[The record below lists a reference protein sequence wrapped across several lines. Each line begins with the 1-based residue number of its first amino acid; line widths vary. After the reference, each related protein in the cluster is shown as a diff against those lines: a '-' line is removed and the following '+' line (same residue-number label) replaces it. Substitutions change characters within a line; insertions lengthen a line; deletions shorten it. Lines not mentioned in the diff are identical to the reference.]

1 MRKSF
6 SHRLCFTATVWAGV
20 FVLASALWGQASS
33 PPQAPPQAPSSTQ
46 PTQPPTPPSSVAITI
61 DQAIELA
68 KKNNPSLQATRMG
81 IQQNKAQEIT
91 ANLRPNPLL
100 SLDAQYLPLFSPD
113 QFSSTYIDE
122 TAQFDAGVGYLFERG
137 KKRQHRLQ
145 AAKDLTA
152 VTESQVADAERTL
165 VANVAGQFVAAL
177 LAKSNYEFALQLLQ
191 SYRQTVK
198 ISQEQH
204 TAGAMSKADLLKI
217 QLQTLQ
223 FQTDVSTARI
233 AKVQALALLRQY
245 LGFDSVPADFDVTG
259 KLAYEPLS
267 RRLEDFQARALS
279 LRPDLQAS
287 RRGITAAESQSAL
300 AKANSKQDFNLSF
313 DYTHLNSSNLGAFYF
328 NVPLPIFNRNQGEI
342 ARTQYAMT
350 QAQLLGKAA
359 EQQVLTEVKN
369 AYEAVRS
376 GEDVIRLYNDGYQQ
390 QAQQSLD
397 ITRFSYEHGA
407 ASLLDFLDAER
418 SYRATELSYRQAL
431 ATYVSAMEE
440 LRQAVGTRELR

>member
-1 MRKSF
+1 MKTYF
-6 SHRLCFTATVWAGV
+6 SYRLCFTPAALAGV

-33 PPQAPPQAPSSTQ
+33 APQSPSQTPSSTQ
-46 PTQPPTPPSSVAITI
+46 PPIPPPSVVITI

-68 KKNNPSLQATRMG
+68 KRNNPSLQATRIG

-91 ANLRPNPLL
+91 ANLRPNPVL

-113 QFSSTYIDE
+113 QFSNTYIDE

-137 KKRQHRLQ
+137 KKRQHRLR
-145 AAKDLTA
+145 AAKDQTS
-152 VTESQVADAERTL
+152 VTESQVADAERAL
-165 VANVAGQFVAAL
+165 VANVADQFVAVL
-177 LAKSNYEFALQLLQ
+177 LAKSNYEFAVQLLQ

-204 TAGAMSKADLLKI
+204 AAGAMSKADLLKI

-223 FQTDVSTARI
+223 LQTDLSIARI
-233 AKVQALALLRQY
+233 ASVQALALLRQY
-245 LGFDSVPADFDVTG
+245 LGFDSVPPDFDVAG
-259 KLAYEPLS
+259 SLGYEPSPL
-267 RRLEDFQARALS
+267 RLEDLQARALG

-287 RRGITAAESQSAL
+287 QRAITAADSQAAL
-300 AKANSKQDFNLSF
+300 AKANGKQDFNLSF

-328 NVPLPIFNRNQGEI
+328 NIPLPVFNRNQGEI

-350 QAQLLGKAA
+350 QARFVEKAA

-369 AYEAVRS
+369 AFEAVRNS
-376 GEDVIRLYNDGYQQ
+376 EDVIRLYNDGYQQ

-397 ITRFSYEHGA
+397 ITKFSYEHGA

-431 ATYVSAMEE
+431 ASYMSALEQ